1 MKKTLIL
8 IKLGGSLITDKNK
21 AFTAKNDLILRLAK
35 EIKSSLKNS
44 KADLIIGHGSG
55 SFGHIVAA
63 KYQTQKGII
72 NKDSISGFSLVADAA
87 RKINVIVMDNLLKV
101 GLKAV
106 SFSPFSFIYTKDEKK
121 ESFLVKPIKKAL
133 EIGLIPV
140 IYGDVIMDQTKG
152 FCIYSGEKILNLLT
166 KRLKDN
172 YSDMKI
178 IYCGQTNGVYD
189 EKGKTIDK
197 ITPKSYSSIKKV
209 LKGSAGVDVT
219 GGMFH
224 KVKEAIELVTK
235 LNVESLIINA
245 KRKNVLK
252 YAILGRT
259 VEATHITQ

>member
-8 IKLGGSLITDKNK
+8 VKLGGSLITDKNK

-72 NKDSISGFSLVADAA
+72 NKDSILGFPLVADAA
-87 RKINVIVMDNLLKV
+87 RKINVIVMDSLLKV
-101 GLKAV
+101 GLKVV
-106 SFSPFSFIYTKDEKK
+106 SFSPFSFIYTKNEKE
-121 ESFLVKPIKKAL
+121 ESSLIKPIKKAL
-133 EIGLIPV
+133 EIGLIPI

-152 FCIYSGEKILNLLT
+152 FCIYSGEKILNHLAES
-166 KRLKDN
+166 LKDN
-172 YSDMKI
+172 YSTIKI

-197 ITPKSYSSIKKV
+197 ITPKSYGSIKKV

-219 GGMFH
+219 GGMIH
-224 KVKEAIELVTK
+224 KVEEAIELVNR

-245 KRKNVLK
+245 KRKNFLK
-252 YAILGRT
+252 YAILGKA
-259 VEATHITQ
+259 VESTHIAR